1 MSKRTIRCCS
11 RTLVLIVAVL
21 VLGAGAALAQTHPVG
36 VNIQKICPFFVNQG
50 ETYQCS
56 FSLQNNDT
64 SHGIINL
71 HVFESHP
78 PVTCATNQMTPC
90 TGEIEVACVGGP
102 TANSL
107 ATNGTAGDTC
117 TGTLPDFTAPITC
130 STDPN
135 GFQDTD
141 RIRSTGNDAGIPA
154 LAATGSADNGPVV
167 RALICPADTNECTSD
182 ICTPGIGCE
191 HPNLPD
197 SDPCTDSDA
206 NACTTAGCE
215 AGVCVQAHNETVCTP
230 DTNECTSDPAC
241 DPATGLCEHPNLPDS
256 DPCTDSDANACTTPG
271 CEAGVCVQA
280 HNETVCTPD
289 TNECT
294 SDPACDPAT
303 GLCEHPAVPDSD
315 PCTDSDQNACTTP
328 GCEAGACVQTHQET
342 VCTPDTNECTSDPAC
357 DPATGLC
364 EHPAVPDSDPCT
376 DSDANACTT
385 PGCEAGACVQTHQ
398 ETVCTPDTNE
408 CTSDPACDPAT
419 GLCEHPNLPDSDP
432 CTDTDQL
439 SCTTAGCE
447 AGVCVQT
454 HVEDCAVDEIC
465 RTPGFWGTHGGS
477 EKGGPN
483 ITQAVLNE
491 TGPISI
497 CGVTISTTDL
507 TATSAIEAICV
518 SPKGQ
523 QTLQLARQLTAAAL
537 NCGMTNSVSCGGG
550 GQNPGTNICGGVSI
564 EDVFN
569 ACNEACAAGLTSPA
583 SGDFAGISCI
593 EAIDCFNNGGSG
605 LDAEGVCT
613 GDSGCHDRPLVN
625 GCFNFQNPG
634 PASSPK
640 KCNDARKDPILV
652 ISP

>member
-1 MSKRTIRCCS
+1 METKEIMSKRTIRCFS

-167 RALICPADTNECTSD
+167 RALICPADTEECTSD

-191 HPNLPD
+191 HPALPD
-197 SDPCTDSDA
+197 SDPCTDSDQ
-206 NACTTAGCE
+206 NACTTA
-215 AGVCVQAHNETVCTP
+215 
-230 DTNECTSDPAC
+230 
-241 DPATGLCEHPNLPDS
+241 
-256 DPCTDSDANACTTPG
+256 G

-328 GCEAGACVQTHQET
+328 GCEAGACVQAHQET
-342 VCTPDTNECTSDPAC
+342 TCTPDTNECTSDPAC

-376 DSDANACTT
+376 D
-385 PGCEAGACVQTHQ
+385 
-398 ETVCTPDTNE
+398 
-408 CTSDPACDPAT
+408 
-419 GLCEHPNLPDSDP
+419 
-432 CTDTDQL
+432 TDQL

-447 AGVCVQT
+447 AGQCVQT

-465 RTPGFWGTHGGS
+465 RTPGFWGTHGGI